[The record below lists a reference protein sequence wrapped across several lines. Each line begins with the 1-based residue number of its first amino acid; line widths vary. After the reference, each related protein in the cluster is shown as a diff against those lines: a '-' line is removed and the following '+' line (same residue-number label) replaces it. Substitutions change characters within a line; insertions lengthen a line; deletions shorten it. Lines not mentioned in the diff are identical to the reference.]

1 MTLLGTR
8 PYNMNNMVDWY
19 KTGTPKERRT
29 FWACFSG
36 WALDTFDLQV
46 FNFIM
51 PSLMLALHLSKS
63 DAGSIATAALL
74 SSAVGGWVGGILSDR
89 YGRVRMLA
97 ITIIWFTVMGI
108 VAGFA
113 QTYGQLLFCRA
124 LQGIGFGA
132 EWAIGAAL
140 MAEVIAPKNRGKAL
154 GLVQSGYSIGLALAS
169 VVTMGIVAFFPAD
182 TAWRFAFWF
191 SVIPAALVLWI
202 VRGVAEPELFTQ
214 MRGVR
219 SKTTPVRIGAIFQ
232 RGVLRSTLLASI
244 LLCGLQSASYSLV
257 SWMPTLLIQS
267 RAMTPHDVVT
277 ATIIVSLG
285 AFAGFAG
292 CAYACDRFGR
302 RPCLISFSVA
312 SMILTALYTMM
323 PTDPLVFLALGFP
336 IGFTVNGMFAAVGP
350 YLSEQFPTEVRAAG
364 MGFTYNFGK
373 LVGAFSVMLVAILAN
388 YTSLNWAIEVLC
400 ATGYVVAI
408 IALLFMPETRGREL
422 DKPLSPQGHPVV
434 SDAPQSHRDG
444 IRYSE
449 ENVVKSGQ

>member
-1 MTLLGTR
+1 MIWLGTR

-51 PSLMLALHLSKS
+51 PSLMLALHLSKT
-63 DAGSIATAALL
+63 DAGSIATVALL

-169 VVTMGIVAFFPAD
+169 IVTMGIVALFPAD

-202 VRGVAEPELFTQ
+202 VRGVTEPELFTH
-214 MRGVR
+214 MRGVASR
-219 SKTTPVRIGAIFQ
+219 APPVRIGAIFQ
-232 RGVLRSTLLASI
+232 RGVLRSTVLASI

-267 RAMTPHDVVT
+267 RAMTPHDVIT
-277 ATIIVSLG
+277 ATIVVSLG
-285 AFAGFAG
+285 AFAGFAA
-292 CAYACDRFGR
+292 CAYACDRYGR

-312 SMILTALYTMM
+312 SMILTAVYTMV
-323 PTDPLVFLALGFP
+323 PSDPLVFLALGFP
-336 IGFTVNGMFAAVGP
+336 IGFAVNGMFAAVGP

-373 LVGAFSVMLVAILAN
+373 LVGAFSVMLVGILAN
-388 YTSLNWAIEVLC
+388 FTSLAWAIEALC
-400 ATGYVVAI
+400 ATGYLVAI
-408 IALLFMPETRGREL
+408 IALLCMPETRGREL
-422 DKPLSPQGHPVV
+422 DKPLANQGDEVAGSSV
-434 SDAPQSHRDG
+434 QTN
-444 IRYSE
+444 SE
-449 ENVVKSGQ
+449 GVKYADNPN